1 MSTRASIQLKHHED
15 IIHLY
20 RHSDG
25 YPEYLGVALAEFLTS
40 YEDYWDC
47 ERIATELVRLEQQD
61 IEVAMCEHADCE
73 FKYVIDCVLH
83 SIQVFEKRYLDFEAC
98 GKEFE
103 WVDMTHNPNLPKELF
118 DMKPVFA

>member
-1 MSTRASIQLKHHED
+1 MSTKASIQLKHHED

-20 RHSDG
+20 RHSGG
-25 YPEYLGVALAEFLTS
+25 YPEYCGVELAQFLTS

-47 ERIATELVRLEQQD
+47 ERMATELVRLEQQD
-61 IEVAMCEHADCE
+61 FEVAKCEHADCD

-83 SIQVFEKRYLDFEAC
+83 SVQVFAKRYLCFEVC

-103 WVDMTHNPNLPKELF
+103 WVDMTHHPNLPKELF
-118 DMKPVFA
+118 AMKPVFV